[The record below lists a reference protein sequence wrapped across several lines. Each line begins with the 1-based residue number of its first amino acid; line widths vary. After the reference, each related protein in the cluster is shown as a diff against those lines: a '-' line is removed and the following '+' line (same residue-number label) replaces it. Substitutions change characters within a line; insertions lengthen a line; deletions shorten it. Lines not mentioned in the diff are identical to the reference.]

1 MSQKDRK
8 VVVHCCVC
16 VAPALM
22 KEELSDVDDTASGT
36 DWLMLNNQQYL
47 MHCLQHRKKR
57 RSSIYALRSVCH
69 WCTHVVLLNRV
80 MNKILSSD
88 NVCVCVCVVQSIT
101 LTSKCMFVLSDTLC
115 SPLVHFSPNRAP
127 GCFEVTYWRVI
138 LSGKFSH
145 FNPFLHRCPNVL
157 YQSDKCLC
165 NISVIRTVCF

>member
-88 NVCVCVCVVQSIT
+88 NVCVCVCVWSN
-101 LTSKCMFVLSDTLC
+101 LSL
-115 SPLVHFSPNRAP
+115 LH
-127 GCFEVTYWRVI
+127 
-138 LSGKFSH
+138 LS
-145 FNPFLHRCPNVL
+145 V
-157 YQSDKCLC
+157 CLC
-165 NISVIRTVCF
+165 YLIHYVPLWFTSVQIGHLGVLRSHIGVLFSQANFPILIHFCTDVQMYCISQTSAFVTSVW